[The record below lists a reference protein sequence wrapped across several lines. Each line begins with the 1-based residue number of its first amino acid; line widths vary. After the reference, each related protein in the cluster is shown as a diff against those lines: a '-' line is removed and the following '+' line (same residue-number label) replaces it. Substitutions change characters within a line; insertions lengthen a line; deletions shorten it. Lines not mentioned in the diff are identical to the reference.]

1 MSDLTAQALRDLAEA
16 HLATVLKSLP
26 TDRIGRFV
34 LFVEVVR
41 AMDYWGT
48 HAPALVGDDE
58 KVAQSFDL
66 MYWGWN
72 RAVAELFEPLDQ
84 PGTFPM
90 MESTQESRTFA
101 ASLMQEFGKVSL
113 LRRLAD
119 MGERGIMDVVSDD
132 DTFHIRMSED
142 ARAQSLVATQTP
154 PPMATS
160 NSPTLTVL
168 R

>member
-1 MSDLTAQALRDLAEA
+1 MPDSSAQALRDLAEV
-16 HLATVLKSLP
+16 HLVTVLKPLP

-48 HAPALVGDDE
+48 HAPALIGDDE

-84 PGTFPM
+84 PGAFPL
-90 MESTQESRTFA
+90 MESTQESRVFA
-101 ASLMQEFGKVSL
+101 AGLMQEFGKVSL

-119 MGERGIMDVVSDD
+119 MSERGIMDVARDGD
-132 DTFHIRMSED
+132 EFHIRI
-142 ARAQSLVATQTP
+142 AR
-154 PPMATS
+154 
-160 NSPTLTVL
+160 
-168 R
+168 